1 MPSLI
6 KLTISITSTGAVDI
20 DCAGKKGGHVHGM
33 ALRRVRW
40 QRDATTVD
48 RFDLKFERYEGEE
61 GAVSQEPDWPFI
73 EARPVPPTINP
84 NEDAGTVTGV
94 EKFTAR
100 LADDG
105 VFKYTVTAYKGN
117 NNYVLDP
124 VIIVGR

>member
-1 MPSLI
+1 MPGLI

-40 QRDATTVD
+40 LKDTTVD

-73 EARPVPPTINP
+73 EARPVPATIIP

-105 VFKYTVTAYKGN
+105 VFKYTVTAWKGASK
-117 NNYVLDP
+117 YVLDP

>member
-40 QRDATTVD
+40 LKDTASVD
-48 RFDLKFERYEGEE
+48 SFDLKFERYEGED
-61 GAVSQEPDWPFI
+61 GPVSQDPDWPFI
-73 EARPVPPTINP
+73 EARPQPSTATMD
-84 NEDAGTVTGV
+84 EDAGTVSNAD
-94 EKFTAR
+94 KFTAR
-100 LADDG
+100 LADTG
-105 VFKYTVTAYKGN
+105 VFKYTVTARKGAN
-117 NNYVLDP
+117 TYVLDP